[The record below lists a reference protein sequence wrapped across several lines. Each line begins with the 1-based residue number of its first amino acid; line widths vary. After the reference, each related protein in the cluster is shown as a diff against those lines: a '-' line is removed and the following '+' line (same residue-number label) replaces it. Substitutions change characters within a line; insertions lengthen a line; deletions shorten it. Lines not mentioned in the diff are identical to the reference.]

1 MSQNDF
7 VIDNASFP
15 ATRADLT
22 SAFRASASNSS
33 GSTSPATTYANMFWY
48 DTSANV
54 LKMRSEA
61 NDAWISIGYLDQ
73 TTNEFNLLDD
83 TKLVDTSGTQTGL
96 LGDQATSDW
105 QAATSTVE
113 SLVSPAKVS
122 AAVAALVP
130 AFPNTLGVV
139 QRWDLDTITNNV
151 AKNNIT
157 GRSIQVSITLR
168 AMTTTV
174 SGGGGDITYVG
185 TASFQVSSDNINFIT
200 LGTVSGPATATGS
213 NSISLQ
219 PILPSSYV
227 YRWVGDND
235 NSGSTLTFATL
246 AILD

>member
-33 GSTSPATTYANMFWY
+33 GSTAPATTYANMFWY

-61 NDAWISIGYLDQ
+61 NDAWISIGYLSQ
-73 TTNEFNLLDD
+73 STNEFNLFDD
-83 TKLVDTSGTQTGL
+83 TKIVDTSGTQTGL

-151 AKNNIT
+151 AKQNIT
-157 GRSIQVSITLR
+157 GRSIQVSITMEVTGISNAL
-168 AMTTTV
+168 
-174 SGGGGDITYVG
+174 GNFYG
-185 TASFQVSSDNINFIT
+185 TGAFQVSSDNVNFIT
-200 LGTVSGPATATGS
+200 LGTVTTTLNAGSGYL
-213 NSISLQ
+213 SLQ
-219 PILPSSYV
+219 PILPNGYV
-227 YRWVGDND
+227 YRWVGTNGG
-235 NSGSTLTFATL
+235 SSSTLTFATL

>member
-73 TTNEFNLLDD
+73 TANEFNLLDD

-130 AFPNTLGVV
+130 AASSSIGVGQSWSTYARNRGTLY
-139 QRWDLDTITNNV
+139 QNV
-151 AKNNIT
+151 T
-157 GRSIQVSITLR
+157 GRAIEVHVVLS
-168 AMTTTV
+168 TTSVTV
-174 SGGGGDITYVG
+174 SGGGNDTTYSG
-185 TASFQVSSDNINFIT
+185 SAEFTIAAEGGATLSMASSS
-200 LGTVSGPATATGS
+200 GS
-213 NSISLQ
+213 SKQSSSV
-219 PILPSSYV
+219 ILPDNY
-227 YRWVGDND
+227 YYKWAGNDGGNPNGD
-235 NSGSTLTFATL
+235 TLAFATFTEL
-246 AILD
+246 R